1 MPDVDAGA
9 LAAECEVLARYVC
22 RATPGPYV
30 TRKYLQ
36 AHERTERF
44 TAFSRFDRLL
54 LRWGTRGALSARLVD
69 AYACLFA
76 RRSAFRRKLVL
87 LLAILETCPD
97 DPAGLERAGGHFW
110 SLAGY
115 VALRG
120 AVFALTLLAAA
131 VVLLPAQLALG
142 GLGAPRGGGH
152 S

>member
-1 MPDVDAGA
+1 MPDVNEGA

-22 RATPGPYV
+22 RAAPGQYV
-30 TRKYLQ
+30 TRKFIQ
-36 AHERTERF
+36 AHERTARF
-44 TAFSRFDRLL
+44 APFSRFDRLL
-54 LRWGTRGALSARLVD
+54 LRWGTSGPRAARFVD

-87 LLAILETCPD
+87 LLAILETCPN

-110 SLAGY
+110 SLAAY

-142 GLGAPRGGGH
+142 GLGAPARGRH
-152 S
+152 P